1 MCKEIKG
8 IVPKPKKK
16 AKLILEDG
24 TILEGFSF
32 GAEVSIGGEVGK
44 YNEEI
49 FHQVEIWAIL
59 KGLFRHTQ
67 CGNSIIFLSLRFYV
81 KSILGIFEVQNQ
93 IFNTFGGSES

>member
-44 YNEEI
+44 YNDEVL
-49 FHQVEIWAIL
+49 HQVDLWAIL
-59 KGLFRHTQ
+59 KGQFRHTQ
-67 CGNSIIFLSLRFYV
+67 CGNFIIFPSLRFYV
-81 KSILGIFEVQNQ
+81 RSIFGILKVQNLPYEH
-93 IFNTFGGSES
+93 I

>member
-44 YNEEI
+44 YNDEI
-49 FHQVEIWAIL
+49 LHQVEILAIL
-59 KGLFRHTQ
+59 KELCRH
-67 CGNSIIFLSLRFYV
+67 SVEIS
-81 KSILGIFEVQNQ
+81 
-93 IFNTFGGSES
+93 

>member
-32 GAEVSIGGEVGK
+32 GAEVSIGGEVGM
-44 YNEEI
+44 YNDKLV
-49 FHQVEIWAIL
+49 HQ
-59 KGLFRHTQ
+59 T
-67 CGNSIIFLSLRFYV
+67 
-81 KSILGIFEVQNQ
+81 
-93 IFNTFGGSES
+93 

>member
-32 GAEVSIGGEVGK
+32 GAEVSIGGEVGE
-44 YNEEI
+44 YNEKYVK
-49 FHQVEIWAIL
+49 VEILEYFDPFW
-59 KGLFRHTQ
+59 Q
-67 CGNSIIFLSLRFYV
+67 S
-81 KSILGIFEVQNQ
+81 
-93 IFNTFGGSES
+93 